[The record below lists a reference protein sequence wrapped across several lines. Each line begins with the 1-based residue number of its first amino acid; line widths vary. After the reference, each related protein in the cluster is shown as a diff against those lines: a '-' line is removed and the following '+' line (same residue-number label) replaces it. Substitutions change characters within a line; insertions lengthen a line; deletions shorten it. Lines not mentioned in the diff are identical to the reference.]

1 MEGFDRI
8 QEDLDKAIAVLKG
21 CGKVFF
27 ENRQRVA
34 AMGGLYLA
42 SAAEAAAPR
51 SKKPH
56 IRYSTRKLTKK
67 LRAPKGYG
75 TPTAIY
81 YPGNLAR
88 SFKVF
93 HFKRAKSKVFV
104 GANLNRGSKGTFKGN
119 RTDGWYLH
127 FVEDGTKAYKGRSG
141 QAATNFYKNT
151 WERSKGRV
159 YKIMLSEFQ
168 RIGAKFEQQNAIR

>member
-8 QEDLDKAIAVLKG
+8 KEDLDNAIRVLKG
-21 CGKVFF
+21 CGKVFYD
-27 ENRQRVA
+27 NRQRVSA
-34 AMGGLYLA
+34 LAGLYLA

-67 LRAPKGYG
+67 IRAPKGYG

-93 HFKRAKSKVFV
+93 RFKQAKSKVFV

-119 RTDGWYLH
+119 RTDGYYLH
-127 FVEDGTKAYKGRSG
+127 MVEDGTKK
-141 QAATNFYKNT
+141 QPATNFYKNT
-151 WERSKGRV
+151 WNRSKGRV
-159 YKIMLSEFQ
+159 YKIMLSEFL
-168 RIGAKFEQQNAIR
+168 RIGAQFEAQNAIR